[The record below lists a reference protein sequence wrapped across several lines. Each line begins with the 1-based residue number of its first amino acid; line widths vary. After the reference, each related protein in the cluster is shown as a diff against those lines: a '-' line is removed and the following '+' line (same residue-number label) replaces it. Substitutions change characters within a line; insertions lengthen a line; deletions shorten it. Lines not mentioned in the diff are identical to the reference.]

1 MCVISTMTF
10 TPLGPL
16 PVVLS
21 LEPART
27 EAQRGI
33 GMEADGVITIPITVH
48 TGVAWEQ
55 PSWDELLGQR

>member
-1 MCVISTMTF
+1 MTS

-21 LEPART
+21 LEPAT
-27 EAQRGI
+27 PEVQRAI
-33 GMEADGVITIPITVH
+33 GLQADGVITIPITVH
-48 TGVAWEQ
+48 AGVPWEQ

>member
-1 MCVISTMTF
+1 MISTMTS

-21 LEPART
+21 LEPASP

-33 GMEADGVITIPITVH
+33 GMEADGLITIPITVH
-48 TGVAWEQ
+48 GGVTWEQ
-55 PSWDELLGQR
+55 PSWDDLLGQR